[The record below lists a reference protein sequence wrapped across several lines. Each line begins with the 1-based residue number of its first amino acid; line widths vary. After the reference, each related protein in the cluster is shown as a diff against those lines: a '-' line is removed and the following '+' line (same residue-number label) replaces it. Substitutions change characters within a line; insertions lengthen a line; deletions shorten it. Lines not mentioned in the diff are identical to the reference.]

1 MTFIKKKI
9 FIETIGIYAP
19 DESLLEKVGWILNN
33 AKNIGTKGYVNI
45 NEISS
50 AVSRTKIT
58 INLDL
63 HSGKDE
69 DIQIILNEIHQCS
82 VTIDS
87 VVCIDYTS
95 HIGGYSLIKSQNTAN
110 NMAYAIFEGFIE
122 GVKDNLDES
131 LNSVGV
137 MLGM

>member
-9 FIETIGIYAP
+9 FIKTTGIHAP
-19 DESLLEKVGWILNN
+19 DESLLEKVCCILNN

-50 AVSRTKIT
+50 SMSRTEII
-58 INLDL
+58 INFDF

-69 DIQIILNEIHQCS
+69 DIQVILNEIHQCS

-95 HIGGYSLIKSQNTAN
+95 HVGDYSLIKSQNTAN
-110 NMAYAIFEGFIE
+110 NMAYAIFEDFIE
-122 GVKDNLDES
+122 SVKDNLDES
-131 LNSVGV
+131 LNSIGV
-137 MLGM
+137 MLDM